1 MKCLF
6 LGYNK
11 KQTKI
16 ISILKKKNIIVIN
29 KKSKITLNDI
39 KNKDIIISFGY
50 RKIIKQKILSA
61 LSRPIINLHMSYLPF
76 NKGAHPNFWSFFDN
90 TKKGV
95 TIHEVDKGID
105 TGKIIFRKEI
115 KFDTKKRIRHT
126 FKSTYR
132 ILFKEIENLFI
143 QNYKP
148 LLSNKYKKKINQKN
162 IGKTHK
168 SKHLPS
174 NIKSWNK
181 SIYLYLKKFNLKIYK
196 QNN

>member
-16 ISILKKKNIIVIN
+16 ISFLEKKNIIVIN

-50 RKIIKQKILSA
+50 REIIKQKILSSV
-61 LSRPIINLHMSYLPF
+61 SRPIINLHMSYLPF
-76 NKGAHPNFWSFFDN
+76 NRGAHPNFWSFFDN

-95 TIHEVDKGID
+95 TIHEIDKGID

-115 KFDTKKRIRHT
+115 KFDIKKKTYHT
-126 FKSTYR
+126 FKSTYK
-132 ILFKEIENLFI
+132 ILFKELEKLFI
-143 QNYKP
+143 QNYKS
-148 LLSNKYKKKINQKN
+148 LLSNQYKKIINKKN
-162 IGKTHK
+162 LGKTHK
-168 SKHLPS
+168 SNHLPS

-181 SIYLYLKKFNLKIYK
+181 NIYLYLKKFNLKNMQIK
-196 QNN
+196 